1 MYGHVKSMLQI
12 KVVNAVYMYVYVC
25 VCTHLCVFIQII
37 KFNNLGT
44 YIEVFLGWGEKFLFS
59 T

>member
-1 MYGHVKSMLQI
+1 MYGNVKSMLQI

-25 VCTHLCVFIQII
+25 VCLYTDLCVFIQII

-44 YIEVFLGWGEKFLFS
+44 YIEVFLG
-59 T
+59 